1 MKKILGAETA
11 AEREAASAAEQAAW
25 AALKVARVKKLNKQ
39 KAT

>member
-11 AEREAASAAEQAAW
+11 ANEAW

>member
-11 AEREAASAAEQAAW
+11 AEREAASAANEAW